1 MLKFIAAVIAAA
13 AIAGVFTFQS
23 AASART
29 DAVAPVKAVAAVSE
43 VAPQGC
49 MPQPWPYLTCVGA
62 SSVRLI
68 STDRVRH

>member
-29 DAVAPVKAVAAVSE
+29 GA
-43 VAPQGC
+43 APQPVEVVADAAPQAC
-49 MPQPWPYLTCVGA
+49 TPQPWPYLTCAGA
-62 SSVRLI
+62 SSVRLVT
-68 STDRVRH
+68 TDRLAQ